1 MPKKD
6 QITPSEKKPPYVAKV
21 ALTMSFPEAR
31 CDRNGVTLEIHTKGN
46 GSSVPIA
53 ISRAVRLGFKH
64 PNIKSKSPTYINMSV
79 TVLSR
84 WLLDDVVSSRPQ

>member
-1 MPKKD
+1 MPKKN
-6 QITPSEKKPPYVAKV
+6 QITSPEKRPPYVAKV
-21 ALTMSFPEAR
+21 ALTMSFPEVR
-31 CDRNGVTLEIHTKGN
+31 YDRNGVTLEIHTKGN

-64 PNIKSKSPTYINMSV
+64 PNIKRKSPTYINMSV

-84 WLLDDVVSSRPQ
+84 WVLDDVVSLRPQ